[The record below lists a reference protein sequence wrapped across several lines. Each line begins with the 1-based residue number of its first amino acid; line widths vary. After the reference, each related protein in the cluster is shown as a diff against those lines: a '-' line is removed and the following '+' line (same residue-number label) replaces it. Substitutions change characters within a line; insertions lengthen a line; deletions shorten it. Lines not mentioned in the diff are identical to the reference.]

1 MPRGHLALTRRSE
14 MGRGRPANTK
24 LSPRATVAVTSRHK
38 SHIWEP
44 HARAPAARPTD
55 PPRPPALAELERTL
69 AHAAR
74 GRRGPLTLTLT
85 ARHSGSHLA
94 HKSHIWEPHARAP
107 AQRAT
112 TRAPTAAAARP
123 TDPPRP
129 PALAE
134 LESTLAHAARGRRR
148 ARTLNSHRAP
158 QWQSP
163 RATKVTSG
171 NHTRALQL
179 SERRRARPPPPPP
192 ARATRRARPRS
203 LSWRSR
209 SRTPHADAGAL

>member
-55 PPRPPALAELERTL
+55 PPRPPALTELARTL

-74 GRRGPLTLTLT
+74 GRRGPL
-85 ARHSGSHLA
+85 
-94 HKSHIWEPHARAP
+94 
-107 AQRAT
+107 
-112 TRAPTAAAARP
+112 
-123 TDPPRP
+123 
-129 PALAE
+129 
-134 LESTLAHAARGRRR
+134 
-148 ARTLNSHRAP
+148 TLNSHRAP

-171 NHTRALQL
+171 NHTRASSLAEL
-179 SERRRARPPPPPP
+179 ERARVVPRCDFC
-192 ARATRRARPRS
+192 ARGDCHCGPLTLNSHRAPQWQSPR
-203 LSWRSR
+203 
-209 SRTPHADAGAL
+209 AQ

>member
-74 GRRGPLTLTLT
+74 GRRGPLTL
-85 ARHSGSHLA
+85 
-94 HKSHIWEPHARAP
+94 
-107 AQRAT
+107 
-112 TRAPTAAAARP
+112 
-123 TDPPRP
+123 
-129 PALAE
+129 
-134 LESTLAHAARGRRR
+134 
-148 ARTLNSHRAP
+148 NSHRAP

>member
-44 HARAPAARPTD
+44 HARAPAARPSD
-55 PPRPPALAELERTL
+55 PPRPPALAELARTL

-74 GRRGPLTLTLT
+74 GRRGPLTLT
-85 ARHSGSHLA
+85 
-94 HKSHIWEPHARAP
+94 
-107 AQRAT
+107 
-112 TRAPTAAAARP
+112 PTA
-123 TDPPRP
+123 
-129 PALAE
+129 
-134 LESTLAHAARGRRR
+134 SRGDYHFG
-148 ARTLNSHRAP
+148 A
-158 QWQSP
+158 
-163 RATKVTSG
+163 KVTSE

-192 ARATRRARPRS
+192 ARPTRRARPRS

>member
-74 GRRGPLTLTLT
+74 GRRGPLTL
-85 ARHSGSHLA
+85 
-94 HKSHIWEPHARAP
+94 
-107 AQRAT
+107 
-112 TRAPTAAAARP
+112 
-123 TDPPRP
+123 
-129 PALAE
+129 
-134 LESTLAHAARGRRR
+134 
-148 ARTLNSHRAP
+148 NSHRAP

-163 RATKVTSG
+163 CAQKSHLGT
-171 NHTRALQL
+171 TRAR
-179 SERRRARPPPPPP
+179 SSSASDDARAHRRRRPPDRPAAP
-192 ARATRRARPRS
+192 ARARRAGEHARAR
-203 LSWRSR
+203 RT
-209 SRTPHADAGAL
+209 RTPARANPKLSPRATVAVTSRHKSHIWEPH